1 MLLRIMHPSMFQD
14 GQSMDKIRETGHE
27 ERYPLSLTLSLK
39 NFASQIVE
47 KSSGLSLTSP
57 SEVYILRGR

>member
-1 MLLRIMHPSMFQD
+1 
-14 GQSMDKIRETGHE
+14 MDKIRETGHE